1 MTKHFA
7 TIFLSQLLLTMLLF
21 SCSQPYDKIKN
32 KCWEGEI
39 YRSSD
44 DKRLSYLKLEMRNDT
59 LFLFSNAIFGSD
71 NDTLIL
77 QQVEEKDSIFTYK
90 SLEGNI
96 FKFKL
101 AYERNDNLESLYL
114 FGNDY
119 YIALGTSSL
128 GLWEDGSLDFYEC
141 LPVPRESYMYLDGAY
156 EGELEMENQ
165 LSNLYLTGIGG
176 ISVKLVFIDN
186 FKVKIYF
193 KSLFL
198 DLFSDPGKPTY
209 DVVNY
214 RIIGNKLYLEN
225 NKSKVQII
233 EVEDYGE
240 TLVLA
245 KDEASIVMHKIY

>member
-1 MTKHFA
+1 
-7 TIFLSQLLLTMLLF
+7 
-21 SCSQPYDKIKN
+21 
-32 KCWEGEI
+32 
-39 YRSSD
+39 
-44 DKRLSYLKLEMRNDT
+44 
-59 LFLFSNAIFGSD
+59 
-71 NDTLIL
+71 
-77 QQVEEKDSIFTYK
+77 
-90 SLEGNI
+90 
-96 FKFKL
+96 
-101 AYERNDNLESLYL
+101 
-114 FGNDY
+114 
-119 YIALGTSSL
+119 
-128 GLWEDGSLDFYEC
+128 
-141 LPVPRESYMYLDGAY
+141 
-156 EGELEMENQ
+156 MENQ

-214 RIIGNKLYLEN
+214 RIMGNKLYLEN

-245 KDEASIVMHKIY
+245 KDEVSIVMHKIY